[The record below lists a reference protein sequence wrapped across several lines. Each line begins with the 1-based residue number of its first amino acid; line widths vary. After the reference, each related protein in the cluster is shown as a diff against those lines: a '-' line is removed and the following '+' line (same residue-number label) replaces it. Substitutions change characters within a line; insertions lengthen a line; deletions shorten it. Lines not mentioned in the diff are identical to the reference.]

1 MKKISNAMFSFLIF
15 HSGISSFVNS
25 QEAIVTSGLTKT
37 TTSGNISYTVGQL
50 DYVGL
55 KNNTAQINL
64 GVQQAYVIST
74 VSVVEVL
81 KAKFI
86 TVYPNPTSDNIV
98 IDIKSQEFLNPMVRL
113 FNIEGKLLIEEK
125 IFQDKFI
132 LHLRDFPVSSYFVK
146 VYDQQNEIET
156 FKIIKN

>member
-1 MKKISNAMFSFLIF
+1 MKKISNALFSFLIF
-15 HSGISSFVNS
+15 LSGISFFVNS
-25 QEAIVTSGLTKT
+25 QDAIVTSGLTKT
-37 TTSGNISYTVGQL
+37 TTSGSISYTVGQL
-50 DYVGL
+50 DYIGL
-55 KNNTAQINL
+55 KNNTTQINL

-113 FNIEGKLLIEEK
+113 FNNEGKLLIEEK
-125 IFQDKFI
+125 IFQDKFK
-132 LHLRDFPVSSYFVK
+132 LHLSDFPASSYFVK